1 VALHALAFQR
11 YSAGRRPALISSVT
25 TRTEPPPAPV
35 VVTEPDEPKVALAP
49 VAPPVP
55 TMTDDELLDLYKES
69 QFALGHGETPWAV
82 SVQVELEREMCR
94 ALKHRCLGS
103 RHAGGH
109 AGRAA
114 RPCVPGSDTTAQ
126 AGDRGTRGSARRLL
140 RRSQADAQA
149 KARFPIG
156 YVFCV

>member
-25 TRTEPPPAPV
+25 ARTEPPPAPV

-109 AGRAA
+109 AGRACTSVRSRIRRD
-114 RPCVPGSDTTAQ
+114 RPGWRLRHQGIRAKTIEALAGGS
-126 AGDRGTRGSARRLL
+126 
-140 RRSQADAQA
+140 QA